1 MNVISFSLYGDNP
14 IYTIG
19 AIRNAELAKIH
30 FPDWMVRIYHDA
42 TVPSDI
48 LERLKELNNVQLIEM
63 FYENS
68 KGGFLRSI
76 WRFFTLFDKNVNYFI
91 SRDCDSRISERD
103 KIAVD
108 EWITSGKDFH
118 IVRDHPHGHGWVI
131 NAGMWGGKCNPSIDL
146 YPIIESF
153 CNSSQNLYE
162 KTLDQILL
170 RDHIYPIIVNEAFIH
185 DEYFQ
190 YEPHC
195 QKIKMDRASNDFAF
209 IGESIDEYDIPRGD
223 QRSSIRERY
232 HA

>member
-1 MNVISFSLYGDNP
+1 MNVISFSLYGNNP

-19 AIRNAELAKIH
+19 AIKNAELAKIH
-30 FPDWMVRIYHDA
+30 FPDWMVRIYHDD
-42 TVPSDI
+42 TVSSDI
-48 LERLKELNNVQLIEM
+48 LQRLKEFNNVQLAEM
-63 FYENS
+63 TYEPN

-76 WRFFTLFDKNVNYFI
+76 WRFLTLFDKDVNYFI

-108 EWITSGKDFH
+108 EWIASGKDYH

-131 NAGMWGGKCNPSIDL
+131 NAGMWGGKCKSDDLHSIM
-146 YPIIESF
+146 ESF
-153 CNSSQNLYE
+153 CNSPQNLGE

-170 RDHIYPIIVNEAFIH
+170 RDHIYPRIVNEAFIH
-185 DEYFQ
+185 DEYFK
-190 YEPHC
+190 YESHC
-195 QKIKMDRASNDFAF
+195 EKIKMDRASNDFAF
-209 IGESIDEYDIPRGD
+209 IGESIDENDVPRGD